1 MTQAQQQRARVLGS
15 NFTTFRYAGKN
26 IAYLEV
32 VSDSGQAPVAA
43 PQFVHPLGYRHP
55 TEIVTARAIDGG
67 TVTLDIRELWHEE
80 VWQQMAGLA
89 NSHDILEVFEAL
101 AAQPNYVTCTKI
113 ITPPDGRKYG
123 KTYHQCVIV
132 SLPDGDDITIGTLS
146 VPKTLTVAY
155 THTTPL

>member
-1 MTQAQQQRARVLGS
+1 MPPKQRARNLGS

-32 VSDSGQAPVAA
+32 VSDSGQAPVAQH
-43 PQFVHPLGYRHP
+43 QFVHPLGYRHP

-67 TVTLDIRELWHEE
+67 AVTLDIRELWHEE

-89 NSHDILEVFEAL
+89 NSHDIIDVFEAL
-101 AAQPNYVTCTKI
+101 ARQTNYVTMTKI
-113 ITPPDGRKYG
+113 ITPPDGRRYG
-123 KTYHQCVIV
+123 KTYHRCTVV
-132 SLPDGDDITIGTLS
+132 GVPDGESFDIRTLS
-146 VPKTLTVAY
+146 TTKRVTVAY